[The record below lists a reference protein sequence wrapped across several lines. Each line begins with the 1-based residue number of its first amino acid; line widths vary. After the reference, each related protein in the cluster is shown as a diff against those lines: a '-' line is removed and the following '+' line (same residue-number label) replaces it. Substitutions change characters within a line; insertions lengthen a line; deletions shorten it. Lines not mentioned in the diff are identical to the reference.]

1 MSYSGGMELKTEL
14 ARLFGY
20 DRFLPGQKPLVEAL
34 LGGRDA
40 IGILPTGGGKS
51 LCYQMPALLG
61 TGLTVVVSPLIA
73 LMKDQVDGLKR
84 RGIPGAAEIHS
95 HLPPGEGA
103 RRMREAAAGRIRLL
117 YLSPERLAAP
127 GTVPALRRAGVARF
141 VVDEAHCISHWGHD
155 FRPDYLA
162 LAAHCAGIGAGAT
175 LALTAT
181 ATPRVRAEIAER
193 LGMKSPCVIV
203 NPFDRP
209 NLFLGARKVLEKEK
223 VQAAAEI
230 LGREGAAIVYV
241 GRKKDALDVA
251 RELSGLGIPSVPY
264 HGGME
269 RGDRSRNQ
277 DAWIRGKARVVVGT
291 VAFGMGIDKP
301 DVRAV
306 VHLHLPGSI
315 EAYYQEIGRA
325 GRDGAP
331 ARCWLLHSP
340 TDSSLHRFFIERR
353 YPSEAEIRIVHGRL
367 ERREGAPAAAE
378 AGAEK
383 WPCARAWLLERGFV
397 TADGRTEPLPDSLD
411 LDLLHERK
419 DADLARLAAVED
431 WANGRRCRRGALLRY
446 FGERPPADL
455 DCRNCDACGRQGG
468 DHAQARELGVYAGRR
483 DPDDEAVRAAVIS
496 AVEQLGPRGI
506 SRAVLD
512 QVLAGREKPA
522 ARRGLHKTP
531 HLGAL
536 EGLAP
541 RRLAETKKALVE
553 EGAVDAVPGP
563 RSAYVPA
570 GPRPVVP
577 HAEALPILLLVASH
591 PGLLTRTA
599 AARRL
604 GGDRGAWG
612 ERMELLARA
621 GYVDAD
627 GEARLVLT
635 PKGMEAVALSERR
648 GAV

>member
-1 MSYSGGMELKTEL
+1 MDLKADL
-14 ARLFGY
+14 ARLFGH

-34 LGGRDA
+34 LAGRDA

-73 LMKDQVDGLKR
+73 LMKDQVDGLRR
-84 RGIPGAAEIHS
+84 RGIAGAAEIHS

-127 GTVPALRRAGVARF
+127 GTVAALRRAGVARF

-162 LAAHCAGIGAGAT
+162 LAAHAGELGAGAT

-193 LGMKSPCVIV
+193 LGLRSPCLIV

-209 NLFLGARKVLEKEK
+209 NLFLGAREVREEEK
-223 VQAAAEI
+223 VRSAARV
-230 LGREGAAIVYV
+230 LGPEGAAIVYV
-241 GRKKDALDVA
+241 GRKKDTVEVA
-251 RELSGLGIPSVPY
+251 RQLSALGIPSVPY
-264 HGGME
+264 HGGMD

-306 VHLHLPGSI
+306 VHLHLPGSL

-331 ARCWLLHSP
+331 ARCWLLHSR
-340 TDSSLHRFFIERR
+340 TDSSLHRWFIERR
-353 YPSEAEIRIVHGRL
+353 YPSEAEIRIVHGRI
-367 ERREGAPAAAE
+367 ERGEGAPSNEE

-383 WPCARAWLLERGFV
+383 WPCARAWLMERGFV
-397 TADGRTEPLPDSLD
+397 SADGRTSPLPDTLD
-411 LDLLHERK
+411 LALLAERK
-419 DADLARLAAVED
+419 AADLARLAAVED
-431 WANGRRCRRGALLRY
+431 WAEGARCRRGALLRY
-446 FGERPPADL
+446 FGERPPVDL
-455 DCRNCDACGRQGG
+455 DCRNCDACKRDGA

-483 DPDDEAVRAAVIS
+483 DPDDEAVRAAVIA
-496 AVEQLGPRGI
+496 AVEDLGPRGI
-506 SRAVLD
+506 SRSVLD
-512 QVLAGREKPA
+512 QILAGRAKPA
-522 ARRGLHKTP
+522 ARQGLHRRP

-536 EGLAP
+536 EGLPP

-553 EGAVDAVPGP
+553 EAVVDAIPGP

-577 HAEALPILLLVASH
+577 HAEALPILLLVASN
-591 PGLLTRTA
+591 PARLTRTA

-604 GGDRGAWG
+604 GGSASAWS

-621 GYVDAD
+621 GYLDAD

-635 PKGMEAVALSERR
+635 PKGMEAVELSERR
-648 GAV
+648 AV